1 MYTSKFSEEGLKKEN
16 GTKGRTKNGIEN
28 RTKQTKKE
36 AKYMKWQKRM
46 ERMYSL
52 GELRPMLT
60 VAQQRAGI

>member
-1 MYTSKFSEEGLKKEN
+1 MESRKKEN
-16 GTKGRTKNGIEN
+16 E
-28 RTKQTKKE
+28 TKKE
-36 AKYMKWQKRM
+36 VKYMKWQKRM